1 MGRKRVWQMMLIGMF
16 DSPFV
21 RRVAVSLKLL
31 AIAFEHA
38 NWSIGKDHARI
49 REYSPLGRVPTL
61 VLDDGMAL
69 TDSSAILD
77 YLDST
82 VGATRAL
89 VPPSGT
95 PRRDAMQLIALALGA
110 AEKAREQINEQI
122 FRPVEKRYE
131 PYLERCRSQMHG
143 ALGELERWRASHP
156 GSWLIGER
164 LTQADITLT
173 CCWTFL
179 VESMS
184 LETNRY
190 GNLASLAARCEEL
203 PQFAAT
209 RVPWSPP
216 RS

>member
-1 MGRKRVWQMMLIGMF
+1 
-16 DSPFV
+16 
-21 RRVAVSLKLL
+21 VSLKLL

-38 NWSIGKDHARI
+38 NWSVGKDHARI

-82 VGATRAL
+82 VGAGRAL

-110 AEKAREQINEQI
+110 AEKAREQINEHV
-122 FRPVEKRYE
+122 FRPAEKRYE

-143 ALGELERWRASHP
+143 ALGELESWRANHP
-156 GSWLIGER
+156 GPWIIGEH

-179 VESMS
+179 AESMA

-203 PQFAAT
+203 PEFAAT
-209 RVPWSPP
+209 HVPWSPP